1 MKLFYDGGLRLFV
14 DFLYDHHVVEK
25 LLLWSTLCLVH
36 FSTLMLFYSIIDQ
49 LLVPQHIDCFLI

>member
-36 FSTLMLFYSIIDQ
+36 FSDVV
-49 LLVPQHIDCFLI
+49 LLYN